1 MDWSCREKE
10 MSREIYERLVEEFPE
25 ASLGYL
31 EEKDPAISVEAD
43 DLFEVARHLKEKEG
57 YDYLSAVTGVD
68 YPDRFEVIYH
78 LYSMREKKRVVVL
91 KVSAC
96 KEDPEVPSLAPLWP
110 GANFQEREVYDL
122 MGVRFAGHP
131 NLKRILLWEG
141 YEGHPLRKDFPI
153 EGHQTIG
160 QEEPS

>member
-1 MDWSCREKE
+1 
-10 MSREIYERLVEEFPE
+10 MSREIYERLVEELSE
-25 ASLGYL
+25 VSLEYL
-31 EEKDPAISVEAD
+31 EGKDPAISVNAAD
-43 DLFEVARHLKEKEG
+43 LLEVARHLKEKQG

-78 LYSMREKKRVVVL
+78 LYSMQEGTGPLTL
-91 KVSAC
+91 KVLVS
-96 KEDPEVPSLAPLWP
+96 KEEPEVPSLTPLWP

-122 MGVRFAGHP
+122 MGIRFAGHP
-131 NLKRILLWEG
+131 NLKRVLLWEG

-153 EGHQTIG
+153 EGY